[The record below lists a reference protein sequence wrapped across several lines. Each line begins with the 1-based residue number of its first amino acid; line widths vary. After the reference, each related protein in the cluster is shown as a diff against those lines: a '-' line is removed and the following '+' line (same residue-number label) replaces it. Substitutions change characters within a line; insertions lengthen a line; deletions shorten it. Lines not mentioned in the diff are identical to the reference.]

1 LSLAMLLSSLDTSI
15 VNMVL
20 PALARDFG
28 ATFPEVQWVLVAHLL
43 VVTTLTVGI
52 GRWGDV
58 VGRRRLL
65 LGGLLLHT
73 LAAVA
78 SGLAPSLAWLVAAR
92 VAQGLGGAIMMVLSL
107 ALVGDTVPPHRTGRA
122 LGLLGTMS
130 AVGTALGPPLGGF
143 LLAGFGWRAV
153 FLASVPLGLAAL
165 LLTRSQVPADRPAPA
180 GVRKGMDLPGTL
192 LLAGALTLYSLA
204 VTVGHGRFGWSNGLL
219 LLAGAVGAALFGWVE
234 ARAAAPLLPLAMLRE
249 RALGANLVAG
259 ALVATVLTT
268 TLVVGPFYLGGGLGL
283 DPARVGLVLSAGPVV
298 AALTAAPAGRLADR
312 YGPQRLTAVGLAA
325 VGAGCSLLALLPA
338 TLGVAGYVV
347 PLVIITGG
355 YGLFQTANNTAVMT
369 AIGPERRG
377 LASGMLNLSRNLG
390 RITGAAAMGALFAY
404 GTGTPDLAAAAPEA
418 VAGGMQATFSVAGLL
433 VLVAGVLTSARREE
447 SRQTSNVQRSTS
459 NVQGEAFSCQPSVV
473 SPPFPVPVP
482 RSGIENLES
491 RI

>member
-1 LSLAMLLSSLDTSI
+1 MPAALPPPDTTPTPATRGALAGLSLAMLLSSLDTSI

-58 VGRRRLL
+58 IGRRRLL

-73 LAAVA
+73 VAAIA

-130 AVGTALGPPLGGF
+130 AVGTALGPPLGGV

-153 FLASVPLGLAAL
+153 FLAGVPLGLAAL
-165 LLTRSQVPADRPAPA
+165 LLTRSRVPADRPAPVGA
-180 GVRKGMDLPGTL
+180 RAGMDLPGTL

-204 VTVGHGRFGWSNGLL
+204 VTVGQGRFGWSNGL
-219 LLAGAVGAALFGWVE
+219 LLAGAVGAALFAWVE
-234 ARAAAPLLPLAMLRE
+234 ARTAAPLLPLAMLRE
-249 RALGANLVAG
+249 HALGANLVAG

-283 DPARVGLVLSAGPVV
+283 DPARVGLVLAAGPLI

-312 YGPQRLTAVGLAA
+312 HGSRRLTGVGLAA

-347 PLVIITGG
+347 PLVVITGG

-404 GTGTPDLAAAAPEA
+404 ATGTPDLAAAAPEA

-433 VLVAGVLTSARREE
+433 VLVAGVLTSARGAAPNFQRP
-447 SRQTSNVQRSTS
+447 TLNVQRS
-459 NVQGEAFSCQPSVV
+459 E
-473 SPPFPVPVP
+473 
-482 RSGIENLES
+482 ES
-491 RI
+491 FQR